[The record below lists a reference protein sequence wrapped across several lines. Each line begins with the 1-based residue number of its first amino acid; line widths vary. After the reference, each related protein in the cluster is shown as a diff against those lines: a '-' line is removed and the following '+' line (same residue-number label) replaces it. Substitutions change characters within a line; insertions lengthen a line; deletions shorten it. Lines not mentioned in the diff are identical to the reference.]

1 MSVQIEIPSHLLPAD
16 GRFGSGPTRVRDS
29 ALESLLAGNR
39 DYLGTSHRQP
49 AVKQTVGRI
58 RSGLRELYAL
68 PADYE
73 VVLGIGGASAFWDAA
88 AFGLIEAR
96 SEHLVFGEFSAKFA
110 DVVAN
115 TPHLATPLIVESDPG
130 TRPEPVFDASVDA
143 YAFTH
148 NETTTGVVTP
158 IVRPASSGLVLVD
171 ATSAAGAVTVSVDQF
186 DAYYFSLQKAF
197 GSEGGLWVALM
208 SPAAIERI
216 ESIDSGDRYIP
227 PFLGLKSAVEN
238 SRKDQTPTTPALTT
252 LFLMAE
258 QLDWMNAGGGLD
270 WSAARAKRNSTLI
283 YEWAE
288 ATDYTTP
295 FVEVV
300 ADRSPTTATIDFKDV
315 DALQVASILRSN
327 GILDLEP
334 YRKLGRNQLRIGTWP
349 AIPHK
354 DIEAL
359 IASIEFVVDALRA

>member
-1 MSVQIEIPSHLLPAD
+1 MPVQIEIPPHLLPAD

-29 ALESLLAGNR
+29 ALRALIGANR

-49 AVKQTVGRI
+49 SVRQTVGRI

-68 PADYE
+68 PDDFE
-73 VVLGIGGASAFWDAA
+73 VVIGMGGASAFWDAA
-88 AFGLIEAR
+88 AFGMIETR

-110 DVVAN
+110 QVVGS
-115 TPHLATPLIVESDPG
+115 TPHLMAPLIVESDPG
-130 TRPEPVFDASVDA
+130 TRPHPVADDSVDS

-158 IVRPASSGLVLVD
+158 IVRPDSSGLVLVD
-171 ATSAAGAVTVSVDQF
+171 ATSAAGAVMVSVDQF

-197 GSEGGLWVALM
+197 GSEGGLWIALM
-208 SPAAIERI
+208 SPGAIDRI
-216 ESIDSGDRYIP
+216 ESVESGDRYIP
-227 PFLGLKSAVEN
+227 PFLGLMSAVEN
-238 SRKDQTPTTPALTT
+238 SRKDQTPNTPALTT

-258 QLDWMNAGGGLD
+258 QLDWMNSAGGLE
-270 WSAARAKRNSTLI
+270 WSVARAKQNSALV

-288 ATDYTTP
+288 ATAYTVP
-295 FVEVV
+295 FVDV
-300 ADRSPTTATIDFKDV
+300 AEDRSPTTATIDFKGV

-327 GILDLEP
+327 GILDVEP

-349 AIPHK
+349 AIPYE
-354 DIEAL
+354 DVEAL
-359 IASIEFVVDALRA
+359 IASVDFVVDALG